1 MPSSEAGGRINLGC
15 AVATVEVS
23 DTGVQDSAVIAQPRL
38 TASECEA
45 LAKIRAELDCL
56 DKGSEEMADS
66 APRVNDVEGKERSGE
81 ALPEFLKNSEAEDI
95 PGRIPAVVRRGTFP
109 ASTAPSVVVIQR
121 PTGTS
126 ERITTTTSGNFVTS
140 TVRSVVGP
148 PAAPVKRPAS
158 GSCGPVIAKV
168 IITGNPN
175 SAQARP
181 IVSVANRTENVA
193 STQQVKILGGG
204 QTGVTTLLASP
215 TKAITLAQAQ
225 QMGLLT
231 PGKVQQIL
239 PRTTVKQGVV
249 VNRMNSTQAKPPT
262 KIAVVPAT
270 VVKSPTKILPAPS
283 GSSSGGATAAAT
295 ATAPTPRL
303 PHPSSPGPHR
313 LVIRQAAPSIQGHES
328 STVLTTSSP
337 TGQMIRIPATQ
348 NVVTTTSSNVHQI
361 QVPGRQL
368 QYVRLVNASEGTT
381 RVTTSTVTPITPSS
395 STSAVRTHP
404 TLRMVPIAPATEETR
419 GARRVTSVQRPQQRI
434 SSNQDST
441 RSRSSSSPR
450 VGQPQSRPAL
460 EPNGIRPRK
469 PCNCTKSQC
478 LKLYCDCFANGE
490 FCYMCNCANCSNNLE
505 HEEERQRA
513 IKSCLER
520 NPNAFRPKI
529 GKGHV
534 GDERRH
540 NKGCNCKRSG
550 CLKNYCECYEAKIP
564 CSGMCKC
571 VGCRNIEESPSEK
584 KSLRD
589 LADAAEVRVRQ
600 QAAVKSRLSAQVR
613 EVTHMGPTLGKK
625 PRALMTTAVIEATV
639 QCMLAQAID
648 VHRRFGHA
656 SLARVEQSVVKEFG
670 KCLVRIVESAEGAE
684 GR

>member
-1 MPSSEAGGRINLGC
+1 MPSTETGDTLHIDC
-15 AVATVEVS
+15 AVATVEGSETEVA
-23 DTGVQDSAVIAQPRL
+23 DSTVITQPRL
-38 TASECEA
+38 SASELET
-45 LAKIRAELDCL
+45 LEEIRAELDCL
-56 DKGSEEMADS
+56 DTGPEDMAES
-66 APRVNDVEGKERSGE
+66 SQTNDAQDNKSKAETAQEVVQTG
-81 ALPEFLKNSEAEDI
+81 EAEDV
-95 PGRIPAVVRRGTFP
+95 PGRISAVVRRGTFP
-109 ASTAPSVVVIQR
+109 ASTTPSVVVIQR
-121 PTGTS
+121 PAGTS
-126 ERITTTTSGNFVTS
+126 DRVTTTSSANVVTS
-140 TVRSVVGP
+140 AVRTVVGTT
-148 PAAPVKRPAS
+148 ATTAKRPAS

-175 SAQARP
+175 TAQARP
-181 IVSVANRTENVA
+181 IVSMASRTENGA
-193 STQQVKILGGG
+193 STQQVKILGSG
-204 QTGVTTLLASP
+204 QSGVTTLLASP

-225 QMGLLT
+225 QMGLLS

-239 PRTTVKQGVV
+239 PRTTMKQA
-249 VNRMNSTQAKPPT
+249 NEASTGH
-262 KIAVVPAT
+262 AV
-270 VVKSPTKILPAPS
+270 
-283 GSSSGGATAAAT
+283 
-295 ATAPTPRL
+295 
-303 PHPSSPGPHR
+303 
-313 LVIRQAAPSIQGHES
+313 
-328 STVLTTSSP
+328 SSP

-348 NVVTTTSSNVHQI
+348 NVVTTASSNVHQI
-361 QVPGRQL
+361 QMPGRQL
-368 QYVRLVNASEGTT
+368 QYVRLVNAGEATT
-381 RVTTSTVTPITPSS
+381 RVSSSVTTVTPS
-395 STSAVRTHP
+395 STASNLRAHP
-404 TLRMVPIAPATEETR
+404 TLRMVPIAPATEESR

-434 SSNQDST
+434 SSNQDSA

-450 VGQPQSRPAL
+450 AGQPPSRPAL

-571 VGCRNIEESPSEK
+571 VGCRNVEETPSEK

-613 EVTHMGPTLGKK
+613 EVTHVGPTHGGSGGRK
-625 PRALMTTAVIEATV
+625 PRSLMTTAVIEATV
-639 QCMLAQAID
+639 QCMLAQAMD
-648 VHRRFGHA
+648 AHRRFGHA
-656 SLARVEQSVVKEFG
+656 SLARVEQSIVREFG
-670 KCLVRIVESAEGAE
+670 KCLVRIVESAEGADS
-684 GR
+684 R

>member
-1 MPSSEAGGRINLGC
+1 MPSTETGDTLHIDC
-15 AVATVEVS
+15 AVATVEGSETEVA
-23 DTGVQDSAVIAQPRL
+23 DSTVITQPRL
-38 TASECEA
+38 SASELET
-45 LAKIRAELDCL
+45 LEEIRAELDCL
-56 DKGSEEMADS
+56 DTGPEDMAES
-66 APRVNDVEGKERSGE
+66 SQTNDAQDNKSKAETAQEVVQTG
-81 ALPEFLKNSEAEDI
+81 EAEDV
-95 PGRIPAVVRRGTFP
+95 PGRISAVVRRGTFP
-109 ASTAPSVVVIQR
+109 ASTTPSVVVIQR
-121 PTGTS
+121 PAGTS
-126 ERITTTTSGNFVTS
+126 DRVTTTSSANVVTS
-140 TVRSVVGP
+140 AVRTVVGTT
-148 PAAPVKRPAS
+148 ATTAKRPAS

-175 SAQARP
+175 TAQARP
-181 IVSVANRTENVA
+181 IVSMASRTENGA
-193 STQQVKILGGG
+193 STQQVKILGSG
-204 QTGVTTLLASP
+204 QSGVTTLLASP

-225 QMGLLT
+225 QMGLLS

-239 PRTTVKQGVV
+239 PRTTMKQGVTSQ
-249 VNRMNSTQAKPPT
+249 MNSTQAKSPT

-283 GSSSGGATAAAT
+283 GSNSGAAT
-295 ATAPTPRL
+295 TVSAPTTPRL
-303 PHPSSPGPHR
+303 PHPPSSPGPHR
-313 LVIRQAAPSIQGHES
+313 LVIRPAAPSIQANEASTGHA
-328 STVLTTSSP
+328 VSSP

-348 NVVTTTSSNVHQI
+348 NVVTTASSNVHQI
-361 QVPGRQL
+361 QMPGRQL
-368 QYVRLVNASEGTT
+368 QYVRLVNAGEATT
-381 RVTTSTVTPITPSS
+381 RVSSSVTTVTPS
-395 STSAVRTHP
+395 STASNLRAHP
-404 TLRMVPIAPATEETR
+404 TLRMVPIAPATEESR

-434 SSNQDST
+434 SSNQDSA

-450 VGQPQSRPAL
+450 AGQPPSRPAL

-571 VGCRNIEESPSEK
+571 VGCRNVEETPSEK

-613 EVTHMGPTLGKK
+613 EVTHVGPTHGGSGGRK
-625 PRALMTTAVIEATV
+625 PRSLMTTAVIEATV
-639 QCMLAQAID
+639 QCMLAQAMD
-648 VHRRFGHA
+648 AHRRFGHA
-656 SLARVEQSVVKEFG
+656 SLARVEQSIVREFG
-670 KCLVRIVESAEGAE
+670 KCLVRIVESAEGADS
-684 GR
+684 R